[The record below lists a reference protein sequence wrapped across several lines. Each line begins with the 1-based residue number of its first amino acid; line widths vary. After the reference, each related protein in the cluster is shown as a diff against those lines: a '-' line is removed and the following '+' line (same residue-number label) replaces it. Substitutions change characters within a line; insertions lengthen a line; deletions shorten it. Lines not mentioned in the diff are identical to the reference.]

1 MNWYKVKLPIHLLA
15 LVATKTSLNFPLS
28 KGTVLHIYIYIYA
41 PIRYYIKPVTG
52 MVLNKI
58 IRDATP
64 LTWSSFL
71 IIITFQAKSIL
82 SSISRRLGKAAR
94 KEK

>member
-64 LTWSSFL
+64 FDLV
-71 IIITFQAKSIL
+71 IISHHNYL
-82 SSISRRLGKAAR
+82 PGK
-94 KEK
+94 KYTVKH